1 MIGSS
6 PTNLITNTIVFTLV
20 FRSFIVGSSLL
31 LATLFTQLEHLL
43 LYMGTLFILTLA
55 IRIYE
60 ESQKKLLR
68 LSVVYYDE
76 DCRFCVCTLRIL
88 ASIFRFKHVRFIR
101 GDFDPEINAQMNN
114 ENSWIVQ
121 DSSGNLNLRSAGL
134 RVLLRTSHY
143 RFGSTH
149 VFDFATRMLQSPLDR
164 LYNLIAEHR
173 AFLSKL
179 ISCK

>member
-31 LATLFTQLEHLL
+31 LATLFTRLEHIVLHVSV
-43 LYMGTLFILTLA
+43 LFCLTVA
-55 IRIYE
+55 IRIYK
-60 ESQKKLLR
+60 ESKKKLTR
-68 LSVVYYDE
+68 LSVVYYDG

-88 ASIFRFKHVRFIR
+88 VLIFRFKHVRFLR

-121 DSSGNLNLRSAGL
+121 DSNGSLNLRSAGL

-143 RFGSTH
+143 RFGSTRM
-149 VFDFATRMLQSPLDR
+149 FDFATRMLQTPFDR

>member
-1 MIGSS
+1 MLGSS
-6 PTNLITNTIVFTLV
+6 RSNPVTNTILFKLLI
-20 FRSFIVGSSLL
+20 RSFAVGSSLL
-31 LATLFTQLEHLL
+31 LATHFAQLEYLL

-55 IRIYE
+55 FRIYE
-60 ESQKKLLR
+60 ESQEKLVR
-68 LSVVYYDE
+68 LSLVYYDG
-76 DCRFCVCTLRIL
+76 DCRFCVRTLRIL
-88 ASIFRFKHVRFIR
+88 ALIFKFKHVRFIR
-101 GDFDPEINAQMNN
+101 GDFDPEINSQMNN

-121 DSSGNLNLRSAGL
+121 DSSGSLHFRSTGL

-143 RFGSTH
+143 RFGSTRM
-149 VFDFATRMLQSPLDR
+149 FDLATRMVQTPLDN